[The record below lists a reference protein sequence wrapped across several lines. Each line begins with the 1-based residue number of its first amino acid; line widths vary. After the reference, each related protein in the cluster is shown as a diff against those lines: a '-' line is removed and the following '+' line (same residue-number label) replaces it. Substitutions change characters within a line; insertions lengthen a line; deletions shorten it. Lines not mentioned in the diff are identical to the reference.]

1 MALPPQM
8 EEPTPINTAVLE
20 SICVALNMMKET
32 ISDVAMV
39 EMITGKDTQPTC
51 NTCVM
56 LRPKPRRI
64 TAHCRIFLDVNP
76 MPAPV
81 FSRFQDVNKEPIIIP
96 RIIAKIGLPIK

>member
-8 EEPTPINTAVLE
+8 EEPTPIKTAVLE

-39 EMITGKDTQPTC
+39 EMITGKETQPTC

-81 FSRFQDVNKEPIIIP
+81 FSRFQDVNKEPIIMP
-96 RIIAKIGLPIK
+96 RIMAKIGLPIK